1 MARRHVVPLD
11 LPIQVEAMTD
21 LPPGAVLLVVRD
33 EDPRQTRIYVMS
45 NGHLALLGAAS
56 DHDLHRDH
64 RGILHL
70 TVPVDV
76 AELRR
81 RHPELWGEQ

>member
-1 MARRHVVPLD
+1 MARRHVAPLD
-11 LPIQVEAMTD
+11 LPIQVEVMTD
-21 LPPGAVLLVVRD
+21 LPPGVVILVVRTK
-33 EDPRQTRIYVMS
+33 DPRQTRTYVVV
-45 NGHLALLGAAS
+45 NGHIALLGMAS
-56 DHDLHRDH
+56 DHDIHRDH